1 MISILGGGSW
11 GLALAFVLNNN
22 NVPVKVWARDEKQ
35 VDIFNREH
43 TSKYFDS
50 FVFPS
55 SIKMTSSIDEA
66 LSNSDTLVLSVP
78 VKATVGLVESIK
90 DKIHNKNVVLTAK
103 GLDNGEILSERL
115 KPYISSLKLS
125 VLSGPSFA
133 SEVIQ
138 KKTTCVVIASEN
150 SDLSKELQNDFS
162 SDFFR
167 VYTSDDVVGVEL
179 CGALKNVYAI
189 GSGFLDG
196 KKVGYNTKASYLT
209 RSLHELGNIVLNRG
223 GKETTLLGLSGIG
236 DLILTC
242 TSPTSRNYSFGY
254 NFNGDTTTAHTVEG
268 LYTLPNILEM
278 ADKYKID
285 MPIVK
290 AINSI
295 IFNNEPV
302 EEVIKRLMGRSK
314 KSEEFHKKIIN

>member
-35 VDIFNREH
+35 VDLFNREH

-55 SIKMTSSIDEA
+55 FIKMTSSIDEA

-90 DKIHNKNVVLTAK
+90 DKIHDKNVVLTAK

-167 VYTSDDVVGVEL
+167 VYTSNDVVGVEL

-295 IFNNEPV
+295 IFDNEPV

-314 KSEEFHKKIIN
+314 KSEEFHKN

>member
-35 VDIFNREH
+35 VDLFNREH
-43 TSKYFDS
+43 ISKYFDS
-50 FVFPS
+50 LVVPS
-55 SIKMTSSIDEA
+55 SIKMTSSVDEA
-66 LSNSDTLVLSVP
+66 LSNSDTVVLSVP

-90 DKIHNKNVVLTAK
+90 DKIHDKNVVLTAK

-254 NFNGDTTTAHTVEG
+254 KFNGDTTTAHTVEG

-314 KSEEFHKKIIN
+314 KSEEFHKN

>member
-35 VDIFNREH
+35 VDLFNREH
-43 TSKYFDS
+43 ISKYFDP

-78 VKATVGLVESIK
+78 VKATVGLAESIK
-90 DKIHNKNVVLTAK
+90 DKIHDKNVVLTAK

-115 KPYISSLKLS
+115 KPYISSLKLA

-167 VYTSDDVVGVEL
+167 VYTSDDVIGVEL

-314 KSEEFHKKIIN
+314 KSEEFHKN

>member
-35 VDIFNREH
+35 VDLFNREH

-55 SIKMTSSIDEA
+55 SINMTSSIDEA

-90 DKIHNKNVVLTAK
+90 DKIHDKNVVLTAK

-314 KSEEFHKKIIN
+314 KSEEFHKN

>member
-11 GLALAFVLNNN
+11 GLALAFVLNSN
-22 NVPVKVWARDEKQ
+22 NVPLKVWARDEKQ

-50 FVFPS
+50 FVFPF

-90 DKIHNKNVVLTAK
+90 DKIHDKNVVLTAK

-314 KSEEFHKKIIN
+314 KSEEFHKN

>member
-35 VDIFNREH
+35 VDLFNREH
-43 TSKYFDS
+43 ISKYFDS

-55 SIKMTSSIDEA
+55 FIKMTSSIDEA

-90 DKIHNKNVVLTAK
+90 DKIHDKNVVLTAK

-167 VYTSDDVVGVEL
+167 VYTSDDVIGVEL

-254 NFNGDTTTAHTVEG
+254 KFNGDTTTAHTVEG

-295 IFNNEPV
+295 IFDNEPV

-314 KSEEFHKKIIN
+314 KSEEFHKN

>member
-35 VDIFNREH
+35 VDLFNREH

-55 SIKMTSSIDEA
+55 PIKMTSSIDEA

-78 VKATVGLVESIK
+78 VRATVGLVESIK
-90 DKIHNKNVVLTAK
+90 DKIHDKNVVLTAK

>member
-35 VDIFNREH
+35 VDLFNREH

-55 SIKMTSSIDEA
+55 SIMMTSSIDEA

-90 DKIHNKNVVLTAK
+90 DKIHDKNVVLTAK

-115 KPYISSLKLS
+115 RPYISSLKLS

-167 VYTSDDVVGVEL
+167 VYTSNDVVGVEL

-295 IFNNEPV
+295 IFDNEPV

-314 KSEEFHKKIIN
+314 KSEEFHKN

>member
-35 VDIFNREH
+35 VDLFNREH
-43 TSKYFDS
+43 ISKYFDS

-78 VKATVGLVESIK
+78 VKATVVLVESIK
-90 DKIHNKNVVLTAK
+90 DKIHDKNVVLTAK

-196 KKVGYNTKASYLT
+196 KKV
-209 RSLHELGNIVLNRG
+209 
-223 GKETTLLGLSGIG
+223 
-236 DLILTC
+236 
-242 TSPTSRNYSFGY
+242 
-254 NFNGDTTTAHTVEG
+254 
-268 LYTLPNILEM
+268 
-278 ADKYKID
+278 
-285 MPIVK
+285 
-290 AINSI
+290 
-295 IFNNEPV
+295 
-302 EEVIKRLMGRSK
+302 
-314 KSEEFHKKIIN
+314 